1 MASPIIV
8 RSLPVPIVRRC
19 YQRVWVPVSTNRF
32 ISLAFVNEYCPE
44 HLAEHLD
51 TLDAF
56 DRSKTDAIVKPLCKL
71 L

>member
-1 MASPIIV
+1 M
-8 RSLPVPIVRRC
+8 
-19 YQRVWVPVSTNRF
+19 PVSTNRF